1 MIYVENTGNYPQ
13 RVFIPREEAGKLNL
27 RGYQF
32 QNKQYNIDKNGQYYI
47 YPDPGFD
54 GITAGTI
61 NVSVPTSG
69 GSAVLTSTTLTD
81 NGEYHPGPGVDG
93 YSAVTV
99 DFNTQPYIDQG
110 YQEGEQAGYSSGYT
124 AGEAAGEEAQKAKL
138 EPLTA
143 TTNGHYSNEDGYSD
157 VYVNVESGGDYS
169 SGYTD
174 GMAAQK
180 ALLTSTTIT
189 DNGTYQR
196 EDGWNEVVVNVPQST
211 GGSAVL
217 TSTTLTDNGEY
228 YPDPGVDG
236 FSAVTVD
243 FDTQPYID
251 QGYQEGYTAGE
262 AAGES
267 AGYQNGYADGEAAG
281 EEAQKALLTS
291 TTITSNGTYQRED
304 GWNEVTVN
312 VQGGGGSVL
321 TAGTFSNNGVFT
333 PPQGTDG
340 WSAITVNVPTS
351 AGTIIPIT
359 GSTIQEYQ
367 ANSTGLYSFNIT
379 TADTLHRLIISF
391 PQTGVTHISA
401 WYSDGNGDVEPTKLF
416 DYSAAT
422 AWINSMT
429 IDGGTP
435 IAPTQYYT
443 FGDSSWHH
451 VVFDMTYG
459 DAGLNFN
466 NCTALTRIDLSEMYN
481 TETPSFTNCEQL
493 GEFSMPRAETIPLG
507 AFNGCTSLS
516 IDVHQTFPL
525 LKDIGVS
532 AFTESGVYSLGD
544 VKLNS
549 IGGEA
554 FRNCDTLGNCN
565 LTYVKTIGIMAF
577 ANTTFS
583 EAYMPA
589 VNNYSIGSSC
599 FRTNTNLSFIYFNT
613 DENGGTADGTIHYE
627 AFYNCSNLTQ
637 IQVNG
642 EVKPPVIVDS
652 NGDPTS
658 TPLHT
663 ISSLNGVLDLNGL
676 GQYSRAWHDFADTY
690 LPGWTIQEAS

>member
-13 RVFIPREEAGKLNL
+13 RVFIPREEAEKLNNL

-32 QNKQYNIDKNGQYYI
+32 QNKQYNIDRNGQYFI
-47 YPDPGFD
+47 YPDPGYD

-69 GSAVLTSTTLTD
+69 GSAVLTSTTITD

-99 DFNTQPYIDQG
+99 NFDTQPYIDQG

-124 AGEAAGEEAQKAKL
+124 EGEQAGYSSGYTEGEAAGEQTQKSKL
-138 EPLTA
+138 ASFTA
-143 TTNGHYSNEDGYSD
+143 TTNGHY
-157 VYVNVESGGDYS
+157 
-169 SGYTD
+169 T
-174 GMAAQK
+174 
-180 ALLTSTTIT
+180 
-189 DNGTYQR
+189 R
-196 EDGWNEVVVNVPQST
+196 EDGWNDIEVLVPQST

-228 YPDPGVDG
+228 HPDPGVDG

-243 FDTQPYID
+243 FDTQPYVD

-267 AGYQNGYADGEAAG
+267 AGYQNGYADGEVDGAN
-281 EEAQKALLTS
+281 AQKALLTS

-321 TAGTFSNNGVFT
+321 TAGTFNNNGVFT

-391 PQTGVTHISA
+391 PQTGETHISA
-401 WYSDGNGDVEPTKLF
+401 WYSDSNGDVESTKLF
-416 DYSAAT
+416 DFSAAT

-459 DAGLNFN
+459 DLGLNFTD
-466 NCTALTRIDLSEMYN
+466 CTALTRIDLSEMYN
-481 TETPSFTNCEQL
+481 TEVPNFRNCEQL
-493 GEFSMPRAETIPLG
+493 DDIRMPRAETIPLG
-507 AFNGCTSLS
+507 AFKGCTNIS
-516 IDVHQTFPL
+516 INVQQTFPL

-532 AFTESGVYSLGD
+532 AFTESGVYYLGE

-549 IGGEA
+549 IGAEA
-554 FRNCDTLGNCN
+554 FRNCDYLQDCPLGK
-565 LTYVKTIGIMAF
+565 VKTIGSMAF
-577 ANTTFS
+577 ANTSFND
-583 EAYMPA
+583 AHMPT
-589 VNNYSIGSSC
+589 VNNYSIGSMC
-599 FRTNTNLSFIYFNT
+599 FYSNSNLNSIVFNT
-613 DENGGTADGTIHYE
+613 DDDGGTADGTIQYE
-627 AFYNCSNLTQ
+627 AFHNCSNLYQ
-637 IQVNG
+637 IIVNG
-642 EVKPPVIVDS
+642 QVKPPVIVDS
-652 NGDPTS
+652 NGDQTS

-663 ISSLNGVLDLNGL
+663 ISSHNGELNLNGP
-676 GQYSRAWHDFADTY
+676 GQYSRAWRDFADTY
-690 LPGWTIQEAS
+690 LPGWTIQESN